1 MNLSCGEKTSFKK
14 LKQAHRDIK
23 RKYKEEMEWV
33 HDNDSTLCI
42 QIQKQIANA

>member
-33 HDNDSTLCI
+33 HDNDSTFMHPNT
-42 QIQKQIANA
+42 KANS